1 MKNEHPKII
10 RTATVAMSLEVLL
23 KGQLGFLNKYFN
35 CIAISGKDEHLLQ
48 VAKREKVKIIPV
60 TFKRNISPLKDLVSL
75 WKLYKV
81 LKKENPLIVHS
92 ITPKAGLLSMI
103 AAYLAKVP
111 IRIHTFTGL
120 VFPSKKGFLQK
131 LLIWLDRLL
140 CKCATHVYPEGLGV
154 QHDLQ
159 KFNITTK
166 ELKVLANGNINGI
179 DTDYF
184 NPSNFSEIQV
194 NELKQSL
201 GISKNDFVF
210 VFIGRLVGDK
220 GINELIAAFKKLTN
234 SKLQPTNSKLQTP
247 NSKLLLV
254 GAYEHDL
261 DPLTPETISEI
272 NCNANIITTGYKD
285 DVRPYLAISDA
296 LVFPSYREG
305 FPNVVLQAGAMGLP
319 SIVTDINGCNEII
332 VEGENGLITP
342 VKDENALGIAM
353 FKLLNDKELRL
364 KLAENARSI
373 ICNSFKQQLVWDALL
388 EEYKI
393 LVASVL

>member
-23 KGQLGFLNKYFN
+23 KGQLGFLNKHFN

-48 VAKREKVKIIPV
+48 VAKREKVKTIPV

-154 QHDLQ
+154 QNDLQ

-234 SKLQPTNSKLQTP
+234 SKL
-247 NSKLLLV
+247 LLV

-285 DVRPYLAISDA
+285 DVRPYLAISSI

-332 VEGENGLITP
+332 VEGENGLIIP
-342 VKDENALGIAM
+342 VKDENALEIAM

-373 ICNSFKQQLVWDALL
+373 ICNRFKQQLVWDALL

-393 LVASVL
+393 LVLSVM